1 MHYQYQ
7 KQTIRKERH
16 WKALCENEAEIPILS
31 GPCWDV
37 STSCLLPS
45 LCIPRTPGQR
55 LCISETPTTCSP
67 PAAAVS
73 CRQWHLGEHCS
84 THTPLGGK
92 LVGGDWQ
99 VGQGWCLQHILH
111 VTHTLEQQPNSFC
124 CWISTVSCS
133 IPWEVFFF
141 SFFSFLYPPC
151 CFS

>member
-1 MHYQYQ
+1 MKTRQRYPFCQGHAEMFLPVAFFLPCAFQGHRD
-7 KQTIRKERH
+7 KDFAFLRPPLP
-16 WKALCENEAEIPILS
+16 ALHQQLQFPVAN
-31 GPCWDV
+31 GTWV
-37 STSCLLPS
+37 ST
-45 LCIPRTPGQR
+45 
-55 LCISETPTTCSP
+55 
-67 PAAAVS
+67 AA
-73 CRQWHLGEHCS
+73 
-84 THTPLGGK
+84 HTPLGGK

-99 VGQGWCLQHILH
+99 VGQGWCLQHILN